1 MPELPEVETTKNGI
15 APFILNQEFEKI
27 IVRQEQLR
35 WKIPRQLNN
44 ILKSNKVISI
54 ERRAKYILIRINNH
68 GSLLIH
74 LGMSGSLQI
83 LSPDQITPAQ
93 KHDHVDF
100 IFTNHYLMRYTDP
113 RRFGAILWLD
123 LENPLEHKLLKHLGP
138 EPLSKIF
145 SSNYLFKKINHKNTS
160 IKQAIMDS
168 KIVVGVGNIY
178 ANEALF
184 LSHIRPDRLAKSLSI
199 EEINLLTK
207 NIKIILKQAIKQGG
221 TTLKDFKNSDGKPG
235 YFKQELLV
243 YGRKNQACLRCS
255 EQDKSQNKNKFLL
268 KEIRQNNRSSIL
280 CENCQH

>member
-15 APFILNQEFEKI
+15 APYLLKNIFKKI

-35 WKIPRQLNN
+35 WKIPKKLHQTLKAHK
-44 ILKSNKVISI
+44 ILSI
-54 ERRAKYILIRINNH
+54 ERRAKYILINTTNN

-83 LSPDQITPAQ
+83 LTPEKITPAQ

-100 IFTNHYLMRYTDP
+100 ILTNNHIMRYTDP
-113 RRFGAILWLD
+113 RRFGAILWID
-123 LENPLEHKLLKHLGP
+123 SNNPLEHKLLNHLGP
-138 EPLSKIF
+138 EPLSKSF
-145 SSNYLFKKINHKNTS
+145 SSNYLLKKINHKKTS

-184 LSHIRPDRLAKSLSI
+184 LSQIRPDRLAKSLSI
-199 EEINLLTK
+199 EEAKLLTK
-207 NIKIILKQAIKQGG
+207 NIKNILKKAIKQGG
-221 TTLKDFKNSDGKPG
+221 TTLKDFKNSNGKPG

-243 YGRKNQACLRCS
+243 YGRKNLACLIC
-255 EQDKSQNKNKFLL
+255 KSILI
-268 KEIRQNNRSSIL
+268 EIRQNNRSSIF
-280 CENCQH
+280 CKKCQH